1 MKINGYKFGH
11 PVFGDH
17 DYYDFGPQFNV
28 EEFIQDG
35 HLVIKS
41 DEINFGAN
49 RKLEEMLLNGDAR
62 LIAEI
67 YCTHTMYRKVFEQ
80 EYSYNISIPLDN
92 LKNKVEALFLLV
104 ATKDIEGY
112 SNPSVKE
119 EAKHL
124 EFYIEQ
130 GEALAYL
137 GEYHFE
143 LDLIGT
149 SLDSIIKIKAAEAP
163 NTSDVNYSYIDD
175 SITIELPR
183 KKFEDLKMY
192 VEDPDYQKLLISSL
206 LQTALIHACYKLC
219 GKDKEAYFEKQ
230 WARVLNVHWQ
240 NQEGESEYP
249 NVDDIPPFV
258 ENILQKPTGLLLDT
272 LAEMENRYKNNDIE

>member
-11 PVFGDH
+11 PVFGEN

-35 HLVIKS
+35 HFLIKS
-41 DEINFGAN
+41 DAVNFGAN
-49 RKLEEMLLNGDAR
+49 KTLKQMLLNKEAS

-67 YCTHTMYRKVFEQ
+67 YCTHTMYREVFVQ
-80 EYSYNISIPLDN
+80 EFSYDISIPLDN
-92 LKNKVEALFLLV
+92 LKNKVEALFLVV
-104 ATKDIEGY
+104 ANRDIDNY
-112 SNPSVKE
+112 TNPAVKA
-119 EAKHL
+119 EARHL

-130 GEALAYL
+130 GEVLAFL

-149 SLDSIIKIKAAEAP
+149 SLDSIIKIKATESGS
-163 NTSDVNYSYIDD
+163 TSEVSYTYIED
-175 SITIELPR
+175 SISIELPQKR
-183 KKFEDLKMY
+183 FDELKMY

-219 GKDKEAYFEKQ
+219 GKERDAYAEKQ
-230 WARVLNVHWQ
+230 WARVLHLHWQ
-240 NQEGESEYP
+240 SQEGESDFP
-249 NVDDIPPFV
+249 TLDDVPTFV
-258 ENILQKPTGLLLDT
+258 ENILKNPTGLLLDT
-272 LAEMENRYKNNDIE
+272 LAEMDNRYKNSDIE